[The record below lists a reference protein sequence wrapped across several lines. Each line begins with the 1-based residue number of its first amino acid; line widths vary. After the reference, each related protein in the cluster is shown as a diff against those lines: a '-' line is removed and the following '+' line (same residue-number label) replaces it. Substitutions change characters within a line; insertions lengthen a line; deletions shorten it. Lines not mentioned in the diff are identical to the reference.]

1 MAQRTLQ
8 ADLDALADVE
18 RPEGLEIATLTHYD
32 IPAMAALHLVAY
44 DRPTVAENLWEVT
57 DEMRMAFDGAF
68 GATRDDSFIGAWFDG
83 ELVGALLCVTDA
95 ALDDVP
101 RGPFVTDLMVDPEY
115 RRRGIATAL
124 VGELSR
130 RCAQWGYDS
139 VALRI
144 DQRLAGADKLYE
156 ILGFDEVATDTDT
169 DTDTDTE
176 TDPTPAL
183 TAPPGTSAS

>member
-1 MAQRTLQ
+1 MAQRTLR

-44 DRPTVAENLWEVT
+44 DRPPVAENLWEVT

-68 GATRDDSFIGAWFDG
+68 GTTRDDSFVGAWYDG

-95 ALDDVP
+95 AQDDVP
-101 RGPFVTDLMVDPEY
+101 RGPFVTDLMVDPDFQ
-115 RRRGIATAL
+115 RRGIATAL
-124 VGELSR
+124 VGELGR
-130 RCAQWGYDS
+130 RCAEWGYDS

-144 DQRLAGADKLYE
+144 DRRLAGADKLYE
-156 ILGFDEVATDTDT
+156 ILGFDEVDSDGEPTDHEALPR
-169 DTDTDTE
+169 TE
-176 TDPTPAL
+176 PV
-183 TAPPGTSAS
+183 AP

>member
-1 MAQRTLQ
+1 M
-8 ADLDALADVE
+8 ADVE
-18 RPEGLEIATLTHYD
+18 RPEGLEIGTLTHYD

-44 DRPTVAENLWEVT
+44 DRPSVAENLWEVT

-68 GATRDDSFIGAWFDG
+68 GTTRDDSFIGAWFDG

-101 RGPFVTDLMVDPEY
+101 RGPFVTDLMVDPAF

-124 VGELSR
+124 VGELGR
-130 RCAQWGYDS
+130 RCSQWGYDS

-156 ILGFDEVATDTDT
+156 ILGFDDVDSEPDVSEPATTGADT
-169 DTDTDTE
+169 
-176 TDPTPAL
+176 P
-183 TAPPGTSAS
+183 